1 LRQEAGTEIEAFPS
15 KSQET
20 MQKVFSRKFNS
31 KAYEEVILSV
41 LIVTGL
47 AGFFYF
53 LRNRNRKFTRRS
65 VSVPKIDIEI
75 RYAAERDADATLLA
89 QNQVKIIRMVLQ
101 PIEKQI
107 LQEKAALIYV
117 FGGDYWE
124 MRLKNAS
131 DSLKTAIREILES
144 KEW

>member
-1 LRQEAGTEIEAFPS
+1 
-15 KSQET
+15 
-20 MQKVFSRKFNS
+20 MQKVFERKFNT
-31 KAYEEVILSV
+31 KAYEEVVLSV
-41 LIVTGL
+41 LILTGL

-53 LRNRNRKFTRRS
+53 LRNRNRKFARRS
-65 VSVPKIDIEI
+65 VPVPKIDIEI
-75 RYAAERDADATLLA
+75 RYEAERDADATLLA

-107 LQEKAALIYV
+107 LEEQASLIYV